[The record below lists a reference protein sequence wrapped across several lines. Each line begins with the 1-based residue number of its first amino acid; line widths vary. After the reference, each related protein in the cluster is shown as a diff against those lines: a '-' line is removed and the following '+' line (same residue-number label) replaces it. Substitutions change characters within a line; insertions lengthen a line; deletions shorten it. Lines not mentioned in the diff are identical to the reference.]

1 MKIVLGGRGR
11 SREAE
16 KIFVK
21 KNPPFD
27 SWLRNRISVLEKV
40 SGVLTLQ
47 SFEWEKNIHS
57 PLSCD
62 ND

>member
-1 MKIVLGGRGR
+1 MRIISACEIVLGGRGR

-27 SWLRNRISVLEKV
+27 SWLRISVLEKV

-47 SFEWEKNIHS
+47 SFE
-57 PLSCD
+57 
-62 ND
+62 